1 MSVHFVS
8 SYWIGLVGAAV
19 GLIGGLLVV
28 RVADRRSRLSLWDA
42 RATLP
47 LLLAA
52 GLAHLSLIP
61 VVELQR
67 QVFFGLYG
75 AALIGVVLF
84 ALLGIGIWRLGAVVF
99 PLGSIGAYLYFG
111 LLVHQVD
118 YIGLL
123 VKLVEV
129 AAVAA
134 TIVSVVRNRVSTR
147 AVATSG

>member
-1 MSVHFVS
+1 MSIHLVA
-8 SYWIGLVGAAV
+8 SYWIGLVGAAI
-19 GLIGGLLVV
+19 GLIVGLLVV
-28 RVADRRSRLSLWDA
+28 RAVDHGSRVSPWDA

-67 QVFFGLYG
+67 QVLFGLYG

-99 PLGSIGAYLYFG
+99 PLGSIGAYVYFG
-111 LLVHQVD
+111 LSVHQVD

-129 AAVAA
+129 ATIAA
-134 TIVSVVRNRVSTR
+134 AILSVLRSRGATR
-147 AVATSG
+147 AVVTSG